1 MAILGCNLPTYL
13 GPGVDLTLQAGAGG
27 TAVVKASIDK
37 ILASGIFTSTSNDQ
51 QMLRRIAYVETRD
64 GTNSTTYSDPNNH
77 GGIWQLSNTKFTA
90 TKNVGNSAI
99 SSLIPNIDNKFGI
112 IWNETQWSDLR
123 KPFYSA
129 IAARL
134 YLEVI
139 HSNASIPLASLVSS
153 QGSYW
158 ENYYTS
164 SLGAAQT
171 NYVEAVD
178 ELEAAGEH
186 SCRLYYKIVF
196 PFLSIYM

>member
-27 TAVVKASIDK
+27 TAVVEASIDK
-37 ILASGIFTSTSNDQ
+37 ISVSGIFISNDQ

-99 SSLIPNIDNKFGI
+99 SSLIPSIDNKLGI

-139 HSNASIPLASLVSS
+139 STNTSIPLASLVSS

-164 SLGAAQT
+164 SSGAAQT

-186 SCRLYYKIVF
+186 ACSLITRYIVYLYS
-196 PFLSIYM
+196 L